1 MRKRTRAYLVTG
13 AAISREQEFRSR
25 QRRYVLTMVMRV
37 VLLVAAALV
46 VRYSVWLAVI
56 IGVTSAVLPWIA
68 VLMAN
73 DGPPRSSKYYRKVI
87 PQGER
92 ERALE
97 APSGD
102 NGPRMIL
109 ADSVIIDENGAT
121 VRPEDE
127 RGKHEQQ

>member
-1 MRKRTRAYLVTG
+1 MRKRARAYLVTG

-25 QRRYVLTMVMRV
+25 QRRYVLTMAVRV

-46 VRYSVWLAVI
+46 ARYSVWLAI
-56 IGVTSAVLPWIA
+56 IFGLTSVVLPWIA

-73 DGPPRSSKYYRKVI
+73 DGPPKSSKYYRKVV

-97 APSGD
+97 APSSD
-102 NGPRMIL
+102 NGDRVIL
-109 ADSVIIDENGAT
+109 TESAIIDENGAT

>member
-25 QRRYVLTMVMRV
+25 RRRYVLTMAIRV

-46 VRYSVWLAVI
+46 ARYSVWLAI
-56 IGVTSAVLPWIA
+56 IFGLTSVVLPWIA

-73 DGPPRSSKYYRKVI
+73 DGPPKSSKYYRKVI

-102 NGPRMIL
+102 NEGRVIL
-109 ADSVIIDENGAT
+109 AKSVIIDENGAT

>member
-1 MRKRTRAYLVTG
+1 MRRRTRAYLVTG

-25 QRRYVLTMVMRV
+25 RRRYALTMAMRV
-37 VLLVAAALV
+37 VLLVAAALT

-56 IGVTSAVLPWIA
+56 IGVTSAILPWIA

-73 DGPPRSSKYYRKVI
+73 DGPPKTSKYYRKVI
-87 PQGER
+87 PEGER
-92 ERALE
+92 ERAIA

-102 NGPRMIL
+102 NGNRVIL
-109 ADSVIIDENGAT
+109 DRAVIIDETGAT
-121 VRPEDE
+121 VRPDDE

>member
-1 MRKRTRAYLVTG
+1 MRRRTRAYLVTG
-13 AAISREQEFRSR
+13 AAISREQEFRAR
-25 QRRYVLTMVMRV
+25 QRRYVLTMAMRV

-46 VRYSVWLAVI
+46 ARYSVVLAVL

-73 DGPPRSSKYYRKVI
+73 DGPPKSSKYYRKVI
-87 PQGER
+87 PEGER

-97 APSGD
+97 SPSGD
-102 NGPRMIL
+102 NGPRVIV

-121 VRPEDE
+121 VRPDDE
-127 RGKHEQQ
+127 RGRA